1 MGEVWKDIKGY
12 EGIYQVS
19 NTGKVKRVG
28 KYSNQHGSTWTSD
41 RLLSPSPKD
50 NNYMVVGLSRE
61 GKVKSKYVHRLV
73 AEAFIPNPENKPTV
87 NHKNGDRSNNHFSNL
102 EWATYLENNLH
113 SIEVLDRDTRNK
125 GDSKPVLQF
134 DKQGN
139 FIKEYPS
146 MREAQRQ
153 TGIHAID
160 KVCAGAKYRHTAGG
174 YIWRYKEDIAIESVE
189 TIESNQEPK

>member
-19 NTGKVKRVG
+19 NTGKIKRIG
-28 KYSNQHGSTWTSD
+28 KYSNQFGYTWESD
-41 RLLSPSPKD
+41 RLLKPSPKD
-50 NNYMVVGLSRE
+50 NQYLIVNLSKN
-61 GKVKSKYVHRLV
+61 GKIKQKYVHRLV
-73 AEAFIPNPENKPTV
+73 AEAFIPNPENKPTI
-87 NHKNGDRSNNHFSNL
+87 NHKDGDRSNNHVSNL
-102 EWATYLENNLH
+102 EWATYAENNIH
-113 SIEVLDRDTRNK
+113 SIEVLDRDTKNSS
-125 GDSKPVLQF
+125 DSKPVLQF

-153 TGIHAID
+153 TGIYGID
-160 KVCAGAKYRHTAGG
+160 KVCNRVKYRHTAGG